1 MLYLLLV
8 YNTLISYDYF
18 QLELLFCTNSVAV
31 KLFNSVYT

>member
-8 YNTLISYDYF
+8 YNTLISYDYS
-18 QLELLFCTNSVAV
+18 QSELLFCANSVAV